1 MPSYQASGHPTPSR
15 RRQNT
20 NCDQCRVGKR
30 GCDVQVNAQHSSAG
44 GFTGVSPRDSHK
56 ASKCLTF
63 SPCTNCKRWKKR
75 CTIEWIE
82 SRRKL
87 PSKSPV
93 FQKQNQIFA
102 TAVDEDISP
111 EPLMNTTSSS
121 WYHDVANLQFDRCV
135 PGLSASESYPDSSS
149 MKSQS
154 TSAFGPFSG
163 LWDDNSSFTDLQ
175 IQQDF
180 NCDTYLQHSEPYMSH
195 TNVYRNLMD
204 QRSGSDTDFFSAH
217 DNRVDDYVEQY
228 GSFIQASDGQTHQI
242 RSHRK
247 ENYFIPADGSSTSYT
262 AASPFTLHLLAEDYN
277 RLSIKKGLLKIY
289 HDSLEGALGCWLTER
304 NCPYTNT
311 VFDGNDVWS
320 SKWANRIVSRVC
332 TLDIAYSKIENLSK
346 RDQQQASNVLDLVVM
361 AFAAQWS
368 QTGQRGNSRSPDS
381 ITSLSNPLDSAT
393 EKDNETNF
401 RQLDS
406 DVFERNMQK
415 SLWHQANRA
424 LCEASENVSFRVI
437 FAGIIF
443 SLTQRPIDSVEVLQS
458 MHSGQQSG
466 LASLYKI
473 LDLDGPPIFLDIA
486 LRKLHDHQRKL
497 EDAKR
502 DAAENPLKSQ
512 ALQQLLPIHRETFG
526 LLYWLAVMFDTLSAA
541 VNRRSF
547 TVCDTDSNFTCGDS
561 FANTSIP
568 LDLPFDLNGWSGFSN
583 AVKPSCVRELN
594 IWGKYFLD
602 QQSQVGDFRKQN
614 VRWPCSYVDAAS
626 CLADAAPVK
635 VLLFRRVAQLQSL
648 FYQRASAEAI
658 ESGIDAVMDVYSHWN
673 NTYGRFIND
682 CARHHEDLPTRI
694 QSWYI
699 LLAGHWNLAL
709 LIVSDLIKQLD
720 NANMTMLFNRCKRQ
734 SEEFTR
740 TLRLGAAFAV
750 SDLGRNSHYGNED
763 LSFSQAPDFH
773 HAVNKAALLTEPW
786 TMVLVR
792 SFGYAGAA
800 LADLVLSPQKLD
812 PRAAIGRSTEARK
825 HLQHCIDAL
834 WLLGKKSDM
843 AMCAA
848 QVLRQAVN

>member
-1 MPSYQASGHPTPSR
+1 
-15 RRQNT
+15 
-20 NCDQCRVGKR
+20 
-30 GCDVQVNAQHSSAG
+30 
-44 GFTGVSPRDSHK
+44 
-56 ASKCLTF
+56 
-63 SPCTNCKRWKKR
+63 
-75 CTIEWIE
+75 
-82 SRRKL
+82 
-87 PSKSPV
+87 
-93 FQKQNQIFA
+93 
-102 TAVDEDISP
+102 
-111 EPLMNTTSSS
+111 MNTTSSS
-121 WYHDVANLQFDRCV
+121 WYHDVANVQFDGYV
-135 PGLSASESYPDSSS
+135 SGLSASESYPDSSS
-149 MKSQS
+149 IESQS
-154 TSAFGPFSG
+154 TSAFGAFGG
-163 LWDDNSSFTDLQ
+163 LWDDNASFTGLQ
-175 IQQDF
+175 IQQSF
-180 NCDTYLQHSEPYMSH
+180 NCDTFLQPSEPH
-195 TNVYRNLMD
+195 TNHPSVNRYLMD
-204 QRSGSDTDFFSAH
+204 QRLGSDTDLFSAH
-217 DNRVDDYVEQY
+217 NNKVNDYLEQ
-228 GSFIQASDGQTHQI
+228 GRPFIRATDGRTLQMLSHQ
-242 RSHRK
+242 K
-247 ENYFIPADGSSTSYT
+247 EYYYIPADGSSTPYT
-262 AASPFTLHLLAEDYN
+262 AGSPFTSDILTEDYN

-304 NCPYTNT
+304 NCPYTHT

-332 TLDIAYSKIENLSK
+332 TLDTAYSRLGHLSK

-381 ITSLSNPLDSAT
+381 ITNLSNPLESTT
-393 EKDNETNF
+393 EQDDETTF
-401 RQLDS
+401 QQLDA

-415 SLWHQANRA
+415 SLWHRANKA

-443 SLTQRPIDSVEVLQS
+443 SLTQRPIDSVDVLQS
-458 MHSGQQSG
+458 MHSGQQSD
-466 LASLYKI
+466 LTSLYKI
-473 LDLDGPPIFLDIA
+473 LNLDGPSIFLDIA
-486 LRKLHDHQRKL
+486 LRKLHDHQRKF

-502 DAAENPLKSQ
+502 DAAANPLKSQ
-512 ALQQLLPIHRETFG
+512 ASSQLLPIHIETFG

-547 TVCDTDSNFTCGDS
+547 TICDIDSNFTCGDS
-561 FANTSIP
+561 FAKASTP
-568 LDLPFDLNGWSGFSN
+568 LDDLPFDLNGWSGGSN
-583 AVKPSCVRELN
+583 TVKPSCVRELN

-602 QQSQVGDFRKQN
+602 QRSQVGDFRKQN
-614 VRWPCSYVDAAS
+614 VRWPCSYIDAAS

-635 VLLFRRVAQLQSL
+635 VLLFRRVAQLQGL
-648 FYQRASAEAI
+648 FYQRASAEGI
-658 ESGIDAVMDVYSHWN
+658 ESGINAVMDVYSHWN
-673 NTYGRFIND
+673 NTYGLFIDD
-682 CARHHEDLPTRI
+682 CVRHHEDLPTRI

-699 LLAGHWNLAL
+699 LLAGHWNLAV

-720 NANMTMLFNRCKRQ
+720 DANMTMLFNRCRRQ

-763 LSFSQAPDFH
+763 LSFSQSPDFH

-800 LADLVLSPQKLD
+800 LADEVLSPQKPD
-812 PRAAIGRSTEARK
+812 PGKSQEARK
-825 HLQHCIDAL
+825 RLQHCIDAL

-848 QVLRQAVN
+848 QVLRQAVG